1 MGEMIKQW
9 EQLEKDDSELKV
21 EEGVR
26 RGGRKLS
33 KRMSELLG
41 IFGGERENTSV
52 TDLDGG
58 GELQEEN
65 IPSLSL
71 VTVLPLSLHTSND
84 ILSLSSRNSE
94 VSTFTN
100 INHGS
105 IGEMFR
111 EDKTLLLGCDW
122 PAGLPSLKLTAN
134 ERRGRKRKHS
144 REIESD
150 SVGTK
155 KLRGDWS
162 FNCN

>member
-1 MGEMIKQW
+1 MIKQW
-9 EQLEKDDSELKV
+9 EQLEEDDSEWKV

-52 TDLDGG
+52 SDIDGG
-58 GELQEEN
+58 GELKEES

-71 VTVLPLSLHTSND
+71 VTALPLALHTSND

-94 VSTFTN
+94 VSKSAIN
-100 INHGS
+100 NHGS
-105 IGEMFR
+105 IGELFR
-111 EDKTLLLGCDW
+111 GNKTLLLGCDW
-122 PAGLPSLKLTAN
+122 PAVLPSLKLTAN
-134 ERRGRKRKHS
+134 ERQDRKRKHW

-162 FNCN
+162 FNCY